1 MTENNKLIHDMA
13 NKPIKQPFR
22 ILSLDG
28 GGICGAF
35 VAGFL
40 AGVEERTGMRVG
52 EYFDLISGTSTGGII
67 AAALAFREP
76 ASKLESFYLEHGPKI
91 FTRRRVRLARLRA
104 KVVKKCIA
112 PLVDWAFLKRV
123 GLDSNWLLRSKYEG
137 NTLRAALTEV
147 FGDKVLGESP
157 TRLVIP
163 SINLTCGQTKVFKT
177 PHLPGLHIDLRFPV
191 VDVVMAT
198 TAAPTYFPHAVVE
211 RGSMYVDGGLWANNP
226 TMVGIVESMAI
237 ANRCEREEDP
247 RFDLDTTSVLS
258 VGTGKCKK
266 FLKPTADGAGLAW
279 WMAGGKLI
287 STTMMTQSQAALFQ
301 ASYLLQDRLC
311 RIDFDIPDDS
321 WNIDSVQYLE
331 EMVHIGR
338 KKAAETVE
346 SLRMRFLGRPA
357 KPYVPFEQLP
367 ERGLSTRES

>member
-1 MTENNKLIHDMA
+1 M
-13 NKPIKQPFR
+13 
-22 ILSLDG
+22 
-28 GGICGAF
+28 
-35 VAGFL
+35 
-40 AGVEERTGMRVG
+40 
-52 EYFDLISGTSTGGII
+52 
-67 AAALAFREP
+67 
-76 ASKLESFYLEHGPKI
+76 
-91 FTRRRVRLARLRA
+91 
-104 KVVKKCIA
+104 
-112 PLVDWAFLKRV
+112 
-123 GLDSNWLLRSKYEG
+123 
-137 NTLRAALTEV
+137 
-147 FGDKVLGESP
+147 
-157 TRLVIP
+157 
-163 SINLTCGQTKVFKT
+163 FKT

-237 ANRCEREEDP
+237 ASRCGREEDP

-346 SLRMRFLGRPA
+346 SLRTRFLARPA